1 MGHAVGE
8 ELGDTRKLLDSM
20 PIRDVP
26 VPLRRRVVPFC
37 RCSLERRITMKDG
50 IRNIVGKT
58 ISGVVVKEADRLP
71 RSQIYLLF
79 SDGTYF
85 EIYSGSGDMSGA
97 GGVDVGGIEEVRRYM
112 SATHRIVIE
121 EPAPEGSST

>member
-1 MGHAVGE
+1 
-8 ELGDTRKLLDSM
+8 
-20 PIRDVP
+20 
-26 VPLRRRVVPFC
+26 
-37 RCSLERRITMKDG
+37 MKDG

-97 GGVDVGGIEEVRRYM
+97 GGVDVGGIEKVRQYM
-112 SATHRIVIE
+112 NATHRIVIE
-121 EPAPEGSST
+121 EPPREGSPS